1 MASVLSSKCVLGTL
15 EDFTL
20 SYKDTREAL
29 GCHWLEMYL
38 AKCLQCILSSAR
50 SYLNIRLNPQ
60 PDGILGSS
68 LPQRCVN
75 TQRSAGGDS
84 IPGDLESSLPAALN
98 APAVPRSVRDQ
109 DAEKS
114 RMRVGE
120 LVISPYQYSSTSKEA
135 NSLLFYVLSWD
146 GCLLNYKIETLL

>member
-1 MASVLSSKCVLGTL
+1 M
-15 EDFTL
+15 
-20 SYKDTREAL
+20 
-29 GCHWLEMYL
+29 
-38 AKCLQCILSSAR
+38 
-50 SYLNIRLNPQ
+50 
-60 PDGILGSS
+60 
-68 LPQRCVN
+68 N